1 MTVRK
6 LIIGFV
12 VGGALGGFAGFAV
25 GIFIY
30 PYWFPPP
37 PAMETV
43 ANLADQKVLATGQFI
58 HANPSDPVHW
68 GQGGVTLYENKEG
81 ERLVHL
87 EANFQVGPGPRF
99 HVFVVDRPD
108 IRSHSDF
115 LASKMVD
122 LGRLRSFK
130 GSQNYAVPAGV
141 KLAQQRSVVI
151 WCKEFG
157 VLISPATLA
166 RKKE

>member
-1 MTVRK
+1 
-6 LIIGFV
+6 
-12 VGGALGGFAGFAV
+12 
-25 GIFIY
+25 
-30 PYWFPPP
+30 
-37 PAMETV
+37 
-43 ANLADQKVLATGQFI
+43 
-58 HANPSDPVHW
+58 
-68 GQGGVTLYENKEG
+68 
-81 ERLVHL
+81 
-87 EANFQVGPGPRF
+87 
-99 HVFVVDRPD
+99 
-108 IRSHSDF
+108 
-115 LASKMVD
+115 MVD